1 MDIKITP
8 SEIRGKEFSKVLSG
22 YKKSEVNE
30 YLEKLATHLESLL
43 TKIKKLEKEIQE
55 RDKKLEDLD
64 EQKDLLRRTLVLAE
78 KIKDET
84 ITNAKNEAENIIK
97 DAEISSREKV
107 KKTKDYLSIL
117 EHDYINLKER
127 EKQFTAQLKAQLNA
141 MLGMLEKQ
149 EVPSEF
155 HKEEEEILAKTV
167 NEEQNPKN
175 EKDS

>member
-8 SEIRGKEFSKVLSG
+8 TEIRGKELSRAMSG
-22 YKKSEVNE
+22 YKKAEVNE
-30 YLEKLATHLESLL
+30 FLEELATQTELL
-43 TKIKKLEKEIQE
+43 LAATKELEKEIQE

-64 EQKDLLRRTLVLAE
+64 EQKDLLRRTLILAE

-84 ITNAKNEAENIIK
+84 INNAKNEAGNIIK
-97 DAEISSREKV
+97 DAEAISREKV
-107 KKTKDYLSIL
+107 KKAKDYLSIL

-127 EKQFTAQLKAQLNA
+127 RKQFIIHLKAQLSA
-141 MLGMLEKQ
+141 MLEMLGKE

-155 HKEEEEILAKTV
+155 HKEEEETLAKIV
-167 NEEQNPKN
+167 NEEQKPKN